1 MNPRIRSLAAALRK
15 DHHPICIEKL
25 RIALRTMAAI
35 RKLVYEDKKVAMDDL
50 KRALD
55 LDWKGCESLRK
66 MCLEAPK
73 YGNGDSDVDA
83 IAADLYE
90 FRAATANDLPTA
102 FGSMHK
108 ATAISITSHQP

>member
-1 MNPRIRSLAAALRK
+1 MINVADS
-15 DHHPICIEKL
+15 
-25 RIALRTMAAI
+25 MAAVK
-35 RKLVYEDKKVAMDDL
+35 KLVYEDKKVAMGDL

-55 LDWKGCESLRK
+55 LDWQGCESLRK

-73 YGNGDSDVDA
+73 YGNGDSYVDD

-90 FRAATANDLPTA
+90 FWAATANELPTA

-108 ATAISITSHQP
+108 VTCDIHYLASARRRIDGRYAGRKTCA